1 MFTAID
7 TPLSMPSGKVIY
19 VRSKLGEGGFSRIYK
34 ASDSPG
40 IVEDVF
46 YAVKVSDDNDESRS
60 YIEYEALMM
69 QYVCFSP

>member
-7 TPLSMPSGKVIY
+7 TPLTLPSGKVIY
-19 VRSKLGEGGFSRIYK
+19 VRSKLGEGGFSFIYK

-40 IVEDVF
+40 IVEDAF
-46 YAVKVSDDNDESRS
+46 YAIKVSEDNDDSRS
-60 YIEYEALMM
+60 YIEYEASMM